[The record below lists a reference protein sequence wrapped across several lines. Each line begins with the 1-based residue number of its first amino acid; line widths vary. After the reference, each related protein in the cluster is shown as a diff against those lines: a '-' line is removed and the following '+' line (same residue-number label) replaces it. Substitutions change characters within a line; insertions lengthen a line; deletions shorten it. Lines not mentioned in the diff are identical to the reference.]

1 MSEFANKHTRG
12 TFIAVMFSMQG
23 FGILVSSVVTM
34 AVTFDCYYMGHHAPL
49 DTPEA
54 ADLAWWIILM
64 IDAIPAALT
73 FY

>member
-23 FGILVSSVVTM
+23 FGILVSSVATM
-34 AVTFDCYYMGHHAPL
+34 AAAFDHYYTGHRAPL

-54 ADLAWWIILM
+54 TDLHNYIIRL
-64 IDAIPAALT
+64 
-73 FY
+73 